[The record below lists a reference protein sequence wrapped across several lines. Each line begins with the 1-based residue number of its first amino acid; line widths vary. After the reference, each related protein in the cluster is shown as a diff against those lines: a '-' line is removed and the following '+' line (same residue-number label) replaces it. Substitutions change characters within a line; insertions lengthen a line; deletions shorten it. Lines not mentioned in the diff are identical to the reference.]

1 MDSSS
6 SFLRRPTEAPWS
18 TLKFVKVIGE
28 GRFGTVWLCEDGRTS
43 EQYAC
48 KKVLKASL
56 KDSLLHQHFL
66 RQEVALLDFMT
77 GKHPNIVEL
86 KFIFEDSE
94 AIYLLMEYCDVGDLF
109 SYVTSNGACTVPG
122 ARSSSSS
129 CSGGIGGFGLSSIKS
144 GGKVSG
150 GENSSSSSNSKQR
163 SGLSWGLP
171 ENKAVLIFRQ
181 LAHAVL
187 YCHRNGV
194 VHRDIKLENV
204 LLSTPLN
211 SSVPQYYYSTSL
223 PSPSL
228 PKQPGTASD
237 ARVLAKLADFGLAV
251 RLAPGE
257 KTVGTAGSR
266 PYEAPEVILGQ
277 EYDTKADVW
286 SLGVLLFGMLS
297 CSMPFQGSGERQLT
311 RQIIRGN
318 VDMSRGAWSAVSAEA
333 KDLIRA
339 MLTVN
344 PDERIS
350 MAEVVTHPWIKAAS
364 RRRKPVITTSSLT
377 ELDFANVTSGGV
389 SPGYFG
395 SLTPTSPL
403 FPMKSPFGGRR
414 KKVAS
419 TSDLPSLYPCNK
431 DDGDRDGKDNTSDEE
446 DGNNNQKLE
455 ALGRANKR
463 SAGFFEINADQED
476 SDTSSRNMRSG
487 NQEKENSLPPLHP
500 KTPRGCAA
508 DAALGLSVVLP
519 DEMAGGSEKH
529 SGKSSIWDSFLPALS
544 PSRRKWRVSF

>member
-1 MDSSS
+1 MVSSS

-18 TLKFVKVIGE
+18 TFKFSKVIGE
-28 GRFGTVWLCEDGRTS
+28 GRFGTVWLCEDWRTG

-66 RQEVALLDFMT
+66 RQEVALLDFMA

-86 KFIFEDSE
+86 KFVFEDDE
-94 AIYLLMEYCDVGDLF
+94 AIYLMMEYCDVGDLF
-109 SYVTSNGACTVPG
+109 SYVTSNGVCTVPE
-122 ARSSSSS
+122 ARSSSCSS
-129 CSGGIGGFGLSSIKS
+129 SSGIGGLGSIKS
-144 GGKVSG
+144 RGKASG

-204 LLSTPLN
+204 LLSNPLN

-228 PKQPGTASD
+228 PKHPGTASD
-237 ARVLAKLADFGLAV
+237 VRVVAKLADFGLAV

-277 EYDTKADVW
+277 EYDMKADVW

-339 MLTVN
+339 MLFVN

-364 RRRKPVITTSSLT
+364 RRRPVVTTSLT
-377 ELDFANVTSGGV
+377 ELDFANVTSGAV
-389 SPGYFG
+389 SPAFHG
-395 SLTPTSPL
+395 SLTPTTPL
-403 FPMKSPFGGRR
+403 FSMKSPFGRRR
-414 KKVAS
+414 KVSS
-419 TSDLPSLYPCNK
+419 TSDLPSLYPCSK
-431 DDGDRDGKDNTSDEE
+431 VEGDADGRDHKIDEE
-446 DGNNNQKLE
+446 DRNNNQGLDAPGADE
-455 ALGRANKR
+455 R
-463 SAGFFEINADQED
+463 SAGLFVKIANQED
-476 SDTSSRNMRSG
+476 SDAASRNTQSSNR
-487 NQEKENSLPPLHP
+487 EKENSLPPLHP
-500 KTPRGCAA
+500 KTPQGCAA
-508 DAALGLSVVLP
+508 DAALGLLVVLP
-519 DEMAGGSEKH
+519 DEMAGGVETHGCK
-529 SGKSSIWDSFLPALS
+529 GGSSMWDSFLPALS
-544 PSRRKWRVSF
+544 PSRRKWRKSF